1 MWALKI
7 AVDATSG
14 VKAGFADPAGGEAA
28 GGEAFV
34 AELKGFI
41 PTVQRLG
48 CGQIILLS
56 GKRIEGAAPG
66 VQKAASIETLKRAAE
81 ILGEAGVGGGRV
93 TIPLVDED
101 SIYLFCGI
109 VGSAVV

>member
-28 GGEAFV
+28 GGDAFV

-41 PTVQRLG
+41 PRVQRLG

-66 VQKAASIETLKRAAE
+66 VQRAASIETLKRAAD
-81 ILGEAGVGGGRV
+81 ILSVAGL
-93 TIPLVDED
+93 T
-101 SIYLFCGI
+101 
-109 VGSAVV
+109 AVVVPVARLEHPSVYVDAAAE